1 MRCGAEHSVH
11 YRRKLNMRYR
21 QIAACPMRL
30 YALTSLDSG
39 YRISAITRVSSR
51 FGLPA
56 GGYQMQFPYPVP
68 PQFISVVR

>member
-30 YALTSLDSG
+30 YALTSLDSERQVIG
-39 YRISAITRVSSR
+39 FLPLPTSAADLVYRAVDMRCNSHIRFHRSSSR
-51 FGLPA
+51 
-56 GGYQMQFPYPVP
+56 
-68 PQFISVVR
+68 